1 MPVSCSW
8 REVAT
13 THYTLGGVRGE
24 DGGEGSLVQRQA
36 IALASIVARTRAL
49 LAGDVQFVPLARQ
62 ALARCQSAKPV
73 RQSLLAG
80 RHTALDTGQ

>member
-36 IALASIVARTRAL
+36 IAPCLVEGVKDFAEI
-49 LAGDVQFVPLARQ
+49 F
-62 ALARCQSAKPV
+62 
-73 RQSLLAG
+73 
-80 RHTALDTGQ
+80 